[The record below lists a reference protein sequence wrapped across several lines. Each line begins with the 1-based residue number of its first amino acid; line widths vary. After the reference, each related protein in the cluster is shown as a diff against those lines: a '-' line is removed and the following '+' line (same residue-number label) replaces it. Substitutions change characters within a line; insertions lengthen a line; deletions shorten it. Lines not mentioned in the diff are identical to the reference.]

1 MGPYSPDVERV
12 GPPNH
17 FLSFCRPLLIYSAS
31 QVCIFST
38 AFQYSVPVIAEA
50 LENKPNLRRVYGGS
64 TGFICGSVLILSLV
78 LASYFG
84 NDLMEKSS
92 NVNWSV
98 YHGGTGS
105 FDQESG
111 EFVGVAWWSTLVSK
125 FIVLYPAVDGI
136 SNFVLCSVAVGEIT
150 TGAWYG
156 DLVHSLEPSW
166 KRRLFFRLVGSV
178 PPLVGAVFVSDLSA
192 M

>member
-1 MGPYSPDVERV
+1 MVA
-12 GPPNH
+12 
-17 FLSFCRPLLIYSAS
+17 RPLLFYRAS
-31 QVCIFST
+31 QVCIFAT

-50 LENKPNLRRVYGGS
+50 LANKPNLRRVYGGS
-64 TGFICGSVLILSLV
+64 SAFICGSVLILSV
-78 LASYFG
+78 ILASYFG
-84 NDLMEKSS
+84 SDLMEKSS

-105 FDQESG
+105 FDEESG
-111 EFVGVAWWSTLVSK
+111 DFVGVAWWAILVAK
-125 FIVLYPAVDGI
+125 FVTVYPAVDGI
-136 SNFVLCSVAVGEIT
+136 SNFVLCAIAIGEIT

-166 KRRLFFRLVGSV
+166 KRRLCFRLVGAI
-178 PPLVGAVFVSDLSA
+178 PPLVGAVFINDLSA